1 MKAAIIVPP
10 SEFLDDDKVFPP
22 LGAYYIK
29 RYIEENSDHQVTI
42 FPNNKEYE
50 SIEQFDVIGFS
61 VTTPQ
66 YSKAVDILNALP
78 KYITTVVGGPHVHH
92 YEVEEPWDHIIK
104 GDGCKPFLDILN
116 KREPQEDYDSSNQMP
131 HRDKS
136 LHMYGYWL
144 NGRSAT
150 TIMTARGCPNGCA
163 FCEDARTMVR
173 LKSPKVVKQEIQECV
188 DLGFQAIMF
197 FDDLF
202 CLNIK
207 RVRDMCEVIKPFNI
221 KFRCFAHARNF
232 TEEMAKTL
240 ADAGCVEIGFGAE
253 TLDQDIL
260 DIINKQTTPEQIY
273 KLIETAHKYKIRV
286 KAFLMLGLPGETI
299 ESAKKMEDFVLNSG
313 VDDFDVTVYYP
324 YKGTHIADHINDYDL
339 EIIDR
344 WSTGYYKGKLGEA
357 ECIVETYE
365 MRWLDILVWKE
376 RIYSHNKRFKK
387 PSKLK
392 VG

>member
-10 SEFLDDDKVFPP
+10 SEFLDSDKVFPP

-29 RYIEENSDHQVTI
+29 RYVEENSDHTVTI
-42 FPNNKEYE
+42 FPTNDQFR
-50 SIEQFDVIGFS
+50 SIEQFAVIGFS

-66 YSKAVDILNALP
+66 YSKAVDVLNTLP

-92 YEVEEPWDHIIK
+92 YEVKEPWDYIIK

-116 KREPQEDYDSSNQMP
+116 GKKPQEAFDSNNQMP

-144 NGRSAT
+144 NSRAAT
-150 TIMTARGCPNGCA
+150 TIMTARGCPNGCG
-163 FCEDARTMVR
+163 FCEDARTLVR
-173 LKSPKVVKQEIQECV
+173 LKSPRVVKQEIQECI
-188 DLGFQAIMF
+188 DLGFKAIMF

-207 RVRDMCEVIKPFNI
+207 RVRDMCEIIKPFNI

-232 TEEMAKTL
+232 TDEMAKIL

-260 DIINKQTTPEQIY
+260 DTINKKTTTEQIY
-273 KLIETAHKYKIRV
+273 ELIETAHKHNIRV
-286 KAFLMLGLPGETI
+286 KAFLMIGLPGESVQSMSKT
-299 ESAKKMEDFVLNSG
+299 EDFVLTSG
-313 VDDFDVTVYYP
+313 VDDFDVSIYYP
-324 YKGTHIADHINDYDL
+324 YKGTYIADHIDEYDL
-339 EIIDR
+339 SVCDKYSIG
-344 WSTGYYKGKLGEA
+344 WYKGKKGKS
-357 ECIVETYE
+357 ECVIETSGLFSWQIE
-365 MRWLDILVWKE
+365 RWRE
-376 RIYSHNKRFKK
+376 RIYSHNKRFK
-387 PSKLK
+387 PLKLK